1 MHTRENP
8 TPPASHGTPAAP
20 HPARTLPVRILG
32 LDVTATPGPRKP
44 LTLAVCDLAPGDGNA
59 PDNGIPG
66 ISVKPG
72 RPGMPGTPDAPP
84 VLTLHELRE
93 LHTLD
98 DLDRLFGGQLDTGFA
113 GGGTAPGAG
122 WVLGIDAALAQPLDL
137 VEQLTEQLGWP
148 RDWAGYAAL
157 CGAMDRAAFR
167 DLLRGVSAARPAG
180 QKYLYRA
187 CCRRAGAASP
197 MNTVRP
203 PVALMFHAVAPRL
216 AAHAVHVPL
225 LRPLPGLSD
234 NARVALE
241 TYPGWLARQL
251 IGRTPYKGGDATQR
265 AARRKACAQLLQQL
279 AGLTELPE
287 TAGTTDLSLPH
298 SVRQFGPHSVRQF
311 GPHPTL
317 QSIPLPG
324 PQPHLTIRW
333 NAEHVARM
341 LDDPEADLL
350 DALLCA
356 VLAAISALRPGY
368 GLPSFS
374 APPHGVT
381 AAQLAVEGWI
391 AGLPPEA

>member
-1 MHTRENP
+1 MHTREKSA
-8 TPPASHGTPAAP
+8 PPVSPNAPAAP

-44 LTLAVCDLAPGDGNA
+44 LTLAACTLAQKAGNA
-59 PDNGIPG
+59 PDA
-66 ISVKPG
+66 SH
-72 RPGMPGTPDAPP
+72 

-98 DLDRLFGGQLDTGFA
+98 DLDRLFGGLLDAGLTG
-113 GGGTAPGAG
+113 GDVPSGTG
-122 WVLGIDAALAQPLDL
+122 WVLGIDAALAQPLEL
-137 VEQLTEQLGWP
+137 VEQLDWP

-157 CGAMDRAAFR
+157 CGAMDRADFR

-225 LRPLPGLSD
+225 LRPLPHVPG

-251 IGRTPYKGGDATQR
+251 MGRAPYKGGDATER
-265 AARRKACAQLLQQL
+265 TARREARTQLLKNL
-279 AGLTELPE
+279 AGLGELAESPS
-287 TAGTTDLSLPH
+287 TVGPTNPIGLS
-298 SVRQFGPHSVRQF
+298 S
-311 GPHPTL
+311 
-317 QSIPLPG
+317 PLPG
-324 PQPHLTIRW
+324 PRPAPQPGPLPGPLSGPRPGPRPGPLSGLTIRW
-333 NAEHVARM
+333 NADHAARM
-341 LDDPEADLL
+341 LDDTEADLL
-350 DALLCA
+350 DSLLCA
-356 VLAAISALRPGY
+356 VLAAASALRPGY
-368 GLPSFS
+368 GLPSP
-374 APPHGVT
+374 ATPPHDVT
-381 AAQLAVEGWI
+381 AAQLGVEGWI
-391 AGLPPEA
+391 AGLPPEE

>member
-1 MHTRENP
+1 MHTRENL
-8 TPPASHGTPAAP
+8 TPPASHGAPAAP

-32 LDVTATPGPRKP
+32 LDVTATPCPRKP

-66 ISVKPG
+66 VSGTSGKPC
-72 RPGMPGTPDAPP
+72 MPGTPP

-98 DLDRLFGGQLDTGFA
+98 DLDRLFGGQLDAGFA
-113 GGGTAPGAG
+113 GDNIAPDTG

-137 VEQLTEQLGWP
+137 VEQLAEQVGWP
-148 RDWAGYAAL
+148 RDWAGYATL
-157 CGAMDRAAFR
+157 CGRMDRAAFR

-180 QKYLYRA
+180 QKYLYRV

-225 LRPLPGLSD
+225 LRPLPSGLSD
-234 NARVALE
+234 DARVALE
-241 TYPGWLARQL
+241 TYPGWLARQM
-251 IGRTPYKGGDATQR
+251 IGRTPYKGGDAAQR
-265 AARRKACAQLLQQL
+265 TARREARAQLLQQL
-279 AGLTELPE
+279 AGLAELKASA
-287 TAGTTDLSLPH
+287 TAIGPTSATGLSSPQ
-298 SVRQFGPHSVRQF
+298 S
-311 GPHPTL
+311 TL
-317 QSIPLPG
+317 QPAPKPGPLPRAL
-324 PQPHLTIRW
+324 PDLTVRW
-333 NAEHVARM
+333 DVEHATRM

-356 VLAAISALRPGY
+356 VLAAASAMRPGY
-368 GLPSFS
+368 GLPSLA
-374 APPHGVT
+374 APPPGVT

-391 AGLPPEA
+391 AGLPQEA

>member
-1 MHTRENP
+1 M
-8 TPPASHGTPAAP
+8 
-20 HPARTLPVRILG
+20 RILG

-44 LTLAVCDLAPGDGNA
+44 LTLAVCDLAQEPGNA
-59 PDNGIPG
+59 
-66 ISVKPG
+66 
-72 RPGMPGTPDAPP
+72 PDAPP

-98 DLDRLFGGQLDTGFA
+98 DLDRLFGGQFDAGFA
-113 GGGTAPGAG
+113 GGDVPSGTG
-122 WVLGIDAALAQPLDL
+122 WVLGIDAALAQPLEL
-137 VEQLTEQLGWP
+137 VEELDWP

-157 CGAMDRAAFR
+157 CGGMDRADFR

-225 LRPLPGLSD
+225 LRPLPHVPG

-251 IGRTPYKGGDATQR
+251 MGRAPYKGGDATGR
-265 AARRKACAQLLQQL
+265 TARREARTQLLRNL
-279 AGLTELPE
+279 AGLGEPAESTS
-287 TAGTTDLSLPH
+287 A
-298 SVRQFGPHSVRQF
+298 FGPTNPIGLSS
-311 GPHPTL
+311 L
-317 QSIPLPG
+317 QPG
-324 PQPHLTIRW
+324 PQLGPLSSPLSGPLSGHLPRLTIRW
-333 NAEHVARM
+333 NADHAARM

-350 DALLCA
+350 DALFCA
-356 VLAAISALRPGY
+356 VLAASSALRPEY
-368 GLPSFS
+368 GLPSP
-374 APPHGVT
+374 ATPPHGVT
-381 AAQLAVEGWI
+381 AAQLDVEGWI
-391 AGLPPEA
+391 AGLPLEE

>member
-1 MHTRENP
+1 MHTRHTR
-8 TPPASHGTPAAP
+8 TPSPSRHAPPSVSPVPVAGP

-44 LTLAVCDLAPGDGNA
+44 LTLAVCDLAPGKGNA
-59 PDNGIPG
+59 PDNGM
-66 ISVKPG
+66 
-72 RPGMPGTPDAPP
+72 PGMPGISDMPGAAP

-93 LHTLD
+93 LRTLD
-98 DLDRLFGGQLDTGFA
+98 DLDRLFDGQLDAGFTG
-113 GGGTAPGAG
+113 GHVPPGAG
-122 WVLGIDAALAQPLDL
+122 WVLGIDAALAQPLEL
-137 VEQLTEQLGWP
+137 VEQLDWP

-225 LRPLPGLSD
+225 LRPLPPCPLH

-241 TYPGWLARQL
+241 TYPGWLARHL
-251 IGRTPYKGGDATQR
+251 IGRAPYKGGDTTDR
-265 AARRKACAQLLQQL
+265 AARRNIRTDLLRGL
-279 AGLTELPE
+279 AGLAGQLGGTPPDAAAAPVPRTGLP
-287 TAGTTDLSLPH
+287 ARMP
-298 SVRQFGPHSVRQF
+298 R
-311 GPHPTL
+311 
-317 QSIPLPG
+317 
-324 PQPHLTIRW
+324 LTIRW
-333 NAEHVARM
+333 NADHAARM

-356 VLAAISALRPGY
+356 VLAALSSLRPGY
-368 GLPSFS
+368 GLPERS

-381 AAQLAVEGWI
+381 AAQLDVEGWI
-391 AGLPPEA
+391 AGLPPEE